1 MMAGGSESLDYE
13 LWTACGRS
21 RSPAALPH
29 LQKGRLPIARH
40 MIFEKFFFLRY
51 RALRLVKLLRL
62 CYQSAQVTV
71 RSHTIGGWAVSDILE
86 KPPRYISNHAQD
98 GKSAS

>member
-1 MMAGGSESLDYE
+1 MWYDPLDGRRLRSLDYE

-40 MIFEKFFFLRY
+40 MISEKIFFFPIEL
-51 RALRLVKLLRL
+51 
-62 CYQSAQVTV
+62 
-71 RSHTIGGWAVSDILE
+71 
-86 KPPRYISNHAQD
+86 
-98 GKSAS
+98 

>member
-1 MMAGGSESLDYE
+1 MTHDGRRLRSLDCE

-21 RSPAALPH
+21 RSPAAVPH

-40 MIFEKFFFLRY
+40 MIFEKFFSFFSC

-71 RSHTIGGWAVSDILE
+71 RSHTIRG
-86 KPPRYISNHAQD
+86 
-98 GKSAS
+98 